1 MKFLQ
6 ERFAALII
14 DWESNKNV
22 KKKKKKKK
30 KAGSFR
36 ETPSVMLGEGRM

>member
-22 KKKKKKKK
+22 KKKKKKK
-30 KAGSFR
+30 
-36 ETPSVMLGEGRM
+36 EEGRKLP

>member
-22 KKKKKKKK
+22 KKKKKK
-30 KAGSFR
+30 
-36 ETPSVMLGEGRM
+36 EEGRKLP

>member
-22 KKKKKKKK
+22 KKKKKKK
-30 KAGSFR
+30 AGSFR

>member
-22 KKKKKKKK
+22 KKKKKRRRQE
-30 KAGSFR
+30 A
-36 ETPSVMLGEGRM
+36 SVRLPP

>member
-22 KKKKKKKK
+22 KKKKKKRRRQE
-30 KAGSFR
+30 A
-36 ETPSVMLGEGRM
+36 SVRLPP

>member
-22 KKKKKKKK
+22 KKKKK
-30 KAGSFR
+30 
-36 ETPSVMLGEGRM
+36 EEGRKLP

>member
-14 DWESNKNV
+14 DWESKRNV
-22 KKKKKKKK
+22 KKKKE
-30 KAGSFR
+30 GSFH
-36 ETPSVMLGEGRM
+36 ETRCVMLGEGQM

>member
-22 KKKKKKKK
+22 KKKKKRRQE
-30 KAGSFR
+30 A
-36 ETPSVMLGEGRM
+36 SVRLPP